1 MPAMADV
8 VVVGGG
14 VIGTCTARALARQG
28 REVILLER
36 YRIPHKHGSS
46 HGASRIFRFS
56 YRDPRFVRMAQEALP
71 LWRELE
77 EESGNELLTVTGGLD
92 LGVGVEDH
100 AASLEAS
107 GVPFEWL
114 DSAEVTR
121 RFPLVS
127 IPEGTPALF
136 QPDAGYLA
144 ADRTVEAAVESAKR
158 HGAEVRE
165 ETKVVSIRPSARG
178 VEVETAQDTI
188 HASVAVVT
196 AGGWAKGLLAGAGID
211 LPVRVTEETVA
222 YFALDE
228 EEVVPAVVDWGSPA
242 VYSLRSPGQG
252 VKVGEH
258 IAGPV
263 VDPDERL
270 GPREESVDRLASW
283 VKERYPSADPVP
295 HLKETCLYTNTVD
308 EEFILER
315 RGPIVIGSPCS
326 GHGFKFA
333 PLNGQRLA
341 ALATDRRA
349 A

>member
-1 MPAMADV
+1 MADV
-8 VVVGGG
+8 VVIGGG

-36 YRIPHKHGSS
+36 FRIPHKHGSS

-77 EESGNELLTVTGGLD
+77 EESGATLLTVTGGLD

-100 AASLEAS
+100 AASLEAC
-107 GVPFEWL
+107 GIPIEWL
-114 DSAEVTR
+114 DASEVAR
-121 RFPLVS
+121 RFPVVS
-127 IPEGTPALF
+127 LPEGTRGLF

-144 ADRTVEAAVESAKR
+144 ADRTVEAAAESAR
-158 HGAEVRE
+158 HHGAEIRE
-165 ETKVVSIRPSARG
+165 DARVLSIRPSARG
-178 VEVETAQDTI
+178 VDVETERETL
-188 HASVAVVT
+188 HAAVAVVT
-196 AGGWAKGLLAGAGID
+196 AGGWARGLLAGAGID
-211 LPVRVTEETVA
+211 LPVRVTEETIA

-228 EEVVPAVVDWGSPA
+228 QATIPAVVDWGSPA
-242 VYSLRSPGQG
+242 VYALRSPGQG
-252 VKVGEH
+252 LKVGEH

-263 VDPDERL
+263 VDPDQRA
-270 GPREESVDRLASW
+270 GPREESVERLAGW
-283 VKERYPSADPVP
+283 VKEHYPTADATP
-295 HLKETCLYTNTVD
+295 HLTETCLYTNTDD
-308 EEFILER
+308 EEFILDR
-315 RGPIVIGSPCS
+315 HGPIVVGSPCS

-341 ALATDRRA
+341 ALASDRRA